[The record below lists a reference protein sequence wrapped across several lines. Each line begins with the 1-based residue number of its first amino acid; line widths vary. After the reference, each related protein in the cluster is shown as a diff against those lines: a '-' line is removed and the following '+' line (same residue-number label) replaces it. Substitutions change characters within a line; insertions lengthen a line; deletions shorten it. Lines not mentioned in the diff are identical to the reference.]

1 MTIRRIAAAAV
12 AFTLTLFGALAVTA
26 SPAAAA
32 VPQSCTNN
40 SVCGFGA
47 NQFNLYEGYEWI
59 VGAVGSCQNVG
70 LNDSWTSVYNNF
82 GRTVRLYRDANCGN
96 GVWSLAS
103 GGSLSNMALYQPSW
117 NDKISSVRL
126 SG

>member
-1 MTIRRIAAAAV
+1 MTIRRLLATLSAFMIMV
-12 AFTLTLFGALAVTA
+12 AGVLVFSAG
-26 SPAAAA
+26 PAAAA
-32 VPQSCTNN
+32 VPAGCTNN
-40 SVCGFGA
+40 SVCGFVGDQYA
-47 NQFNLYEGYEWI
+47 QSEGYEW
-59 VGAVGSCQNVG
+59 VNGAVGSCQNVG

-103 GGSLSNMALYQPSW
+103 GAGLQNMGIWQPSW

-126 SG
+126 S